1 MHRVAFRMQLH
12 KGCEAEYERRHKTL
26 WPDLQELLHESG
38 ISEYSIF
45 LDEATGQL
53 FGALKVGD
61 EIKMKELP
69 TSPVMQKWWAYMKD
83 IMDTNADNS
92 PVSIPLREV
101 FYLP

>member
-12 KGCEAEYERRHKTL
+12 KGCEEEYERRHKIL
-26 WPDLQELLHESG
+26 WPDLKELLSGSG
-38 ISEYSIF
+38 IREYSIF

-53 FGALKVGD
+53 FGVLKITN
-61 EIKMKELP
+61 EKKLTELSA
-69 TSPVMQKWWAYMKD
+69 SPVMQKWWAFMKD

-92 PVSIPLREV
+92 PISIPLREV

>member
-12 KGCEAEYERRHKTL
+12 KGCEEEYERRHKIL
-26 WPDLQELLHESG
+26 WPDLKELLSGSG
-38 ISEYSIF
+38 IREYSIF

-53 FGALKVGD
+53 FGVLKITN
-61 EIKMKELP
+61 EKKLTELP
-69 TSPVMQKWWAYMKD
+69 ASPVMQKWWAFMKD

-92 PVSIPLREV
+92 PISIPLREV

>member
-1 MHRVAFRMQLH
+1 MQRVAFRMQLH
-12 KGCEAEYERRHKTL
+12 KGCEEEYERRHKIL
-26 WPDLQELLHESG
+26 WPDLEELLHESG

-53 FGALKVGD
+53 FGVLKVKD
-61 EIKMKELP
+61 ETKLKELP
-69 TSPVMQKWWAYMKD
+69 TSPVMQKWWTYMKD